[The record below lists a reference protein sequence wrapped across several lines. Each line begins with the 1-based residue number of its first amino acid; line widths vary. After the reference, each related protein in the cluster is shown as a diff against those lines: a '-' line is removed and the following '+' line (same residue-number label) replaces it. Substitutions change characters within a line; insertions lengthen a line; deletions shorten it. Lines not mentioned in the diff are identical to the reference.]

1 MLFFKKNILHHPLN
15 FKSEQNFDNFVH
27 SLFEVIHAHPYP
39 NIPQLFYPS
48 SDILMKK
55 YRYDDGKI
63 FCKFCSHFWAN
74 GNSLHW
80 MESRWTDLSSSH
92 TWSLLNNELHYS
104 HLAPLSVYEVCT
116 FKAGNETLRVAKQSP
131 LRK

>member
-1 MLFFKKNILHHPLN
+1 MKECRYTDIYDCGDGKTNKMNYYLFNFSSRICCFFKKNILHHPLN

-63 FCKFCSHFWAN
+63 FCNFVLISEQMETVYIGWRADGRIYHLLTRGHF
-74 GNSLHW
+74 
-80 MESRWTDLSSSH
+80 
-92 TWSLLNNELHYS
+92 
-104 HLAPLSVYEVCT
+104 
-116 FKAGNETLRVAKQSP
+116 
-131 LRK
+131 